1 MCTAWWRLPL
11 LLVFVLVAIILTYR
25 FGIFDLAPTS
35 NDSARHQPADGPT
48 AEHVSLSIDFGN
60 GQRMDFDAID
70 WHGGLMVADLLN
82 AASSDLAI
90 TQRGSGQAALLTAIE
105 VHQDDL
111 AGKAGQQRPVGC
123 RRVGRCRA
131 VADEC
136 GQQERESGQ
145 EAAWVGRAQG

>member
-70 WHGGLMVADLLN
+70 WHVGLMVADLLN

-90 TQRGSGQAALLTAIE
+90 TQRGSGQAALLTAIGDVSNEGAGGSNWTYE
-105 VHQDDL
+105 VN
-111 AGKAGQQRPVGC
+111 GQSADRSFAVYELRPGDRVLWTFGP
-123 RRVGRCRA
+123 RR
-131 VADEC
+131 
-136 GQQERESGQ
+136 
-145 EAAWVGRAQG
+145 